1 MSSSSQTSRNEW
13 TPESWKTKPIVQDV
27 TYEDQEHAK
36 RVLSKLDRLPP
47 LVSAKEVL
55 IDNLRQQLKEVALGN
70 SFLLQGGDCAELFDY
85 CSQDPIEAKLKV
97 LLQMSLVLTW
107 GARTSVVRIAR
118 MAGQYAKPRS
128 KPTEMYEGKEILS
141 FRGDNVNGF
150 DPKDRDADPERL
162 LGAYFHSAA
171 TLNYV
176 RSLLDSGFA
185 DLHDPSNWNLNHVR
199 SESVRSEY
207 QQIVTQLTDA
217 LDFMGTIG
225 ADSRQQNN
233 NALNSVDFFV
243 SHEALLLD
251 FEASLTRLLP
261 CTIPSADN
269 KAKKEKKWYNAG
281 AHFLWIGDR
290 TRQPDGAHVEYMRG
304 IENPIGIKVGPTT
317 KPDELVELLN
327 TVNPDKHIGKVTL
340 ITRFGAGQVEKHL
353 PQHIKAVKKSGH
365 IPVWVCDPMHG
376 NTKNATG
383 GIKTRHF
390 IDIIQE
396 LSEAFRVHKDNNSKL
411 NGVHFELT
419 GDSVTECIGGSMD
432 LKDADLSTNYQTYC
446 DPRLNYEQA
455 LDVAFLIGKY
465 YQKERRGQV
474 FPSL

>member
-1 MSSSSQTSRNEW
+1 MSNPASVEW
-13 TPESWKTKPIVQDV
+13 TPLSWKSKPIVQDV
-27 TYEDQEHAK
+27 VYEDPSHVD
-36 RVLSKLDRLPP
+36 RVLNKLQRLPP
-47 LVSAKEVL
+47 MVSPQE
-55 IDNLRQQLKEVALGN
+55 IENLRAQLKEVALGN

-85 CSQDPIEAKLKV
+85 CSEDPIQNKLKV

-150 DPKDRDADPERL
+150 DPKDRKADPERL
-162 LGAYFHSAA
+162 LGAYFHSTA

-176 RSLLDSGFA
+176 RTLLDSGFA
-185 DLHDPSNWNLNHVR
+185 DLHDPTNWNLDHVR
-199 SESVRSEY
+199 SETVRSEY
-207 QQIVTQLTDA
+207 QEIVSQLTDA
-217 LDFMGTIG
+217 LDYMRTIG
-225 ADSRQQNN
+225 ADLSQQE
-233 NALNSVDFFV
+233 AKHPLRSVDFFV

-251 FEASLTRLLP
+251 YEASLTRLLP
-261 CTIPSADN
+261 CPST
-269 KAKKEKKWYNAG
+269 KEKKWYNAG

-317 KPDELVELLN
+317 EPENLVQLLN
-327 TVNPDKHIGKVTL
+327 RVNPDKHIGKVTL
-340 ITRFGAGQVEKHL
+340 ITRFGAGNVEKYL
-353 PQHIKAVKKSGH
+353 PQHIEAVRKSGH

-376 NTKNATG
+376 NTKNASG

-390 IDIIQE
+390 VDIIQE
-396 LSEAFRVHKDNNSKL
+396 LSETFRVHKETSSKL

-419 GDSVTECIGGSMD
+419 GDRVTECVGGSME
-432 LKDADLSTNYQTYC
+432 LKDTDLSTNYQTYC

-455 LDVAFLIGKY
+455 LDVAFLIAQY
-465 YQKERRGQV
+465 YQKQRKSND

>member
-1 MSSSSQTSRNEW
+1 MSSTPTNSQW
-13 TPESWKTKPIVQDV
+13 TPLSWKTKPIVQDV
-27 TYEDQEHAK
+27 TYEDQKHMD
-36 RVLSKLDRLPP
+36 RVIGKLQTLPP
-47 LVSAKEVL
+47 LVSSKE
-55 IDNLRQQLKEVALGN
+55 IDNLREQLRQVALGE

-97 LLQMSLVLTW
+97 LLQMSLVLVW
-107 GARTSVVRIAR
+107 GGRTPVTRIAR

-128 KPTEMYEGKEILS
+128 KPTEMHNGKEILT
-141 FRGDNVNGF
+141 FRGDNVNGY
-150 DPKDRDADPERL
+150 DPEDRQADPERL

-176 RSLLDSGFA
+176 RTLVDSGFA
-185 DLHDPSNWNLNHVR
+185 DLHEPSTWNLNHVQ
-199 SESVRSEY
+199 SNAVRGEY
-207 QQIVTQLTDA
+207 QSIVNQLTDA
-217 LDFMGTIG
+217 LDFMKTVG
-225 ADSRQQNN
+225 ADPSSATTQ
-233 NALNSVDFFV
+233 NALQKVDFFV

-261 CTIPSADN
+261 SS
-269 KAKKEKKWYNAG
+269 KGQRQEKYYNAG

-317 KPDELVELLN
+317 VPEDLVELLN
-327 TVNPDKHIGKVTL
+327 TVNPTKAIGKVTL
-340 ITRFGAGQVEKHL
+340 ITRFGAGKVEAYL
-353 PQHIKAVKKSGH
+353 PQHIEAVRQSGH

-376 NTKNATG
+376 NTKNASG
-383 GIKTRHF
+383 GVKTRHF
-390 IDIIQE
+390 VDIIQE
-396 LSEAFRVHKDNNSKL
+396 LSEAFRVHKDCGSKL

-419 GDSVTECIGGSMD
+419 GDSVTECVGGSMD
-432 LKDADLSTNYQTYC
+432 LKDEDLSTNYQTHC

-455 LDVAFLIGKY
+455 LDVAFLIAKY
-465 YQKERRGQV
+465 YQKERQSGG